1 MKQAL
6 LLIVAL
12 LLTLMPALAQDPI
25 EPPEGPPP
33 GMDELEMGPPPSLE
47 PPQGERSEAPFVDR
61 WLDRMKEKHPEEYA
75 RLQKLRETSPE
86 EFRQALH
93 EKLAQ
98 EKMRFRSHDG
108 EHGRPPPMNPEIMKS
123 EKEAMDISMTYRQ
136 TTDAAQKELIR
147 KDLRQKLEVLFDL
160 REKDRQEHIR
170 RIEVDLANLKKSVDQ
185 RQKNREQIID
195 RRLQELTGEDG
206 LRW

>member
-1 MKQAL
+1 MKNSILTAVVL
-6 LLIVAL
+6 LLAL
-12 LLTLMPALAQDPI
+12 TPVFAQ
-25 EPPEGPPP
+25 EPPEQPEGPPP
-33 GMDELEMGPPPSLE
+33 EMMEPEMGPPPSHDPL
-47 PPQGERSEAPFVDR
+47 QGERSEAPFVDR

-75 RLQKLRETSPE
+75 RLLKLRETSPE

-98 EKMRFRSHDG
+98 EKMRSRSHDG

-123 EKEAMDISMTYRQ
+123 EKEAMDIAKTYRQ
-136 TTDAAQKELIR
+136 TTDAAQKEQIR

-170 RIEVDLANLKKSVDQ
+170 RIEADLANLKKSVDQ

-195 RRLQELTGEDG
+195 RRLQELTGEEG

>member
-6 LLIVAL
+6 PWIVAF
-12 LLTLMPALAQDPI
+12 LLTLMPALAQDPL
-25 EPPEGPPP
+25 EPPAGPPP
-33 GMDELEMGPPPSLE
+33 EMGAPEMGPPPSLE
-47 PPQGERSEAPFVDR
+47 PPPGAESETPFVDR
-61 WLDRMKEKHPEEYA
+61 WLDRLKEKHPEEYA

-108 EHGRPPPMNPEIMKS
+108 EHGRPPMNPEVMKL
-123 EKEAMDISMTYRQ
+123 ENEMMDISKTYRQ
-136 TTDAAQKELIR
+136 TTDATQKEQIR

-170 RIEVDLANLKKSVDQ
+170 RIEADLADLKKSVDQ
-185 RQKNREQIID
+185 RQSNREQIID
-195 RRLQELTGEDG
+195 RRLQELTEGDG

>member
-1 MKQAL
+1 MKTIMMTACVL
-6 LLIVAL
+6 LAF
-12 LLTLMPALAQDPI
+12 TPAWGQDPM
-25 EPPEGPPP
+25 EQPHPPPP
-33 GMDELEMGPPPSLE
+33 GMFEPEMGPPPLFE
-47 PPQGERSEAPFVDR
+47 PPRGEQPEAPFVDR
-61 WLDRMKEKHPEEYA
+61 WLDRMKEKDPEEYA

-98 EKMRFRSHDG
+98 EKMRFHSRG
-108 EHGRPPPMNPEIMKS
+108 GRHGRPPMMNPEVIKA
-123 EKEAMDISMTYRQ
+123 EQEAMDISKTYRRA
-136 TTDAAQKELIR
+136 TDAPQKEQIR

-170 RIEVDLANLKKSVDQ
+170 RIEKDLANLKKSVDQ
-185 RQKNREQIID
+185 RQSHREEIID
-195 RRLQELTGEDG
+195 RRLQELTDGDG

>member
-1 MKQAL
+1 MKTL
-6 LLIVAL
+6 T
-12 LLTLMPALAQDPI
+12 LLTVVLMLALTPALAQ
-25 EPPEGPPP
+25 EPPEQRDRPPP
-33 GMDELEMGPPPSLE
+33 EMMEPEMGPPPSHE
-47 PPQGERSEAPFVDR
+47 QTQGEQSDASFVDR

-86 EFRQALH
+86 EFRQALS
-93 EKLAQ
+93 EKLSQ

-108 EHGRPPPMNPEIMKS
+108 QHGQPPPMNPEIMKL
-123 EKEAMDISMTYRQ
+123 EKEAMDISKTYRQ
-136 TTDAAQKELIR
+136 TADAAQKEQIR
-147 KDLRQKLEVLFDL
+147 KDLRQKLEALFDL

-170 RIEVDLANLKKSVDQ
+170 RIEADLVNLKKSVDQ

-195 RRLQELTGEDG
+195 RRLQEFTDGDG